1 MTRLEF
7 NSHARQDL
15 RCFDG
20 VGGGHVL
27 ASGEILNHPM
37 SNSYVEKT
45 FGFVSKDAEHFHNSS
60 VALKV
65 DCRDNFHHRCVCEE
79 CSQASL
85 CQHPEL
91 TPASTA
97 GWNRSQGTLFSK
109 QTQSYRVE
117 PVQLS
122 LEVLQFSSSQQLP
135 PCDTGDRSE

>member
-1 MTRLEF
+1 MCIRDRSLIVKSQQEKIELVTRLEF

-20 VGGGHVL
+20 VRGGHVL

-65 DCRDNFHHRCVCEE
+65 DCRDNFHHRCVSEE

-85 CQHPEL
+85 CQ
-91 TPASTA
+91 
-97 GWNRSQGTLFSK
+97 WQGIL
-109 QTQSYRVE
+109 
-117 PVQLS
+117 VQKVNDL
-122 LEVLQFSSSQQLP
+122 
-135 PCDTGDRSE
+135 